1 MRILIS
7 IFTLLFFIMVPPF
20 SMALEQD
27 SIEVYLIDSFVP
39 PENPDVFIV
48 SFYTSDTCL
57 SAILI
62 DGKYEVKISEIFS
75 DNHRAEIDISKYAF
89 QNDKVEFLLITEDAE
104 KNKYKSEKYEF
115 TIPIEKVVQAG
126 GSNLMSCLFGSIVF
140 LTPSPTLVLT
150 KDEKFFS
157 LSKDLPVFAFY
168 SGGFNYPK
176 GYLFVGYSHT
186 FNFAYRN
193 LARLGF
199 KYIFEVPY
207 IEFVSPGISGFSNMK
222 GFNGVSSEVTLGLFK
237 VYSVFTVTAGSRFN
251 IKPGTAG
258 SEFWEFNVGLFSSFF
273 TLHF

>member
-7 IFTLLFFIMVPPF
+7 IFTLLLFIMAPSF

-89 QNDKVEFLLITEDAE
+89 QSDKVGFLLITEDAE

>member
-89 QNDKVEFLLITEDAE
+89 RNDKVEFLLITEDAE

-115 TIPIEKVVQAG
+115 TIPIKKVVQAG